1 MSNQP
6 ADKNTATQYAA
17 DLIAQGYS
25 TEEVKDILRKQ
36 HIATPGIKRVLSDLI
51 DSKGFTADRLADF
64 VGIDPATIFRILKG
78 TRNPSR
84 NILLRIALV
93 LKLSIE
99 ETQALLKSGNCASLS
114 GSRERDLVIMEG
126 IIHKR
131 FIDEVNYAL
140 TEKGMLDLNSRG

>member
-6 ADKNTATQYAA
+6 KDKNTATQYAT

-25 TEEVKDILRKQ
+25 PDEVKDILRNQ
-36 HIATPGIKRVLSDLI
+36 HIAAPGIKRVLSDLI
-51 DSKGFTADRLADF
+51 DSRGLTADRLADF

-93 LKLSIE
+93 LKLSME

-114 GSRERDLVIMEG
+114 GSRERDLIIMEG
-126 IIHKR
+126 IIHKH
-131 FIDEVNYAL
+131 FIDEVNYML